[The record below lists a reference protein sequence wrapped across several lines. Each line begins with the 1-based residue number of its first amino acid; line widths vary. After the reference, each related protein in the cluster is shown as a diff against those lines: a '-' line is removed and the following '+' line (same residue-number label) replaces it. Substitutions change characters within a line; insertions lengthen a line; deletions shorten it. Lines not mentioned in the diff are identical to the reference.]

1 MHGERD
7 AKALSLLPPITQ
19 EEERGG
25 EVVNRAACASG
36 QVCILLSHYRKG
48 IQYNQYC

>member
-25 EVVNRAACASG
+25 EVVNRAACVTE
-36 QVCILLSHYRKG
+36 QVWILPSHYRKG
-48 IQYNQYC
+48 IQFNQYR